1 MRISDWSSD
10 VCSSDLAVGAKCA
23 AFGARVIGISERT
36 DRPAGFSD
44 MYPKVALHDRL
55 AEADFVVLT
64 APLSPVTTGIFNA
77 AALERMKS
85 SAYIVNA
92 GRGGVNEDDEFIAAL
107 ENGKIRENGSG

>member
-1 MRISDWSSD
+1 MYTYCHTLSLHDALPSCAIGE
-10 VCSSDLAVGAKCA
+10 AVGAKCA
-23 AFGARVIGISERT
+23 AFGAHVIGISERT

-64 APLSPVTTGIFNA
+64 APLSPVTTGIINA

-85 SAYIVNA
+85 SAYLVKDRKSV
-92 GRGGVNEDDEFIAAL
+92 G
-107 ENGKIRENGSG
+107 